1 MLSLTWVVASVLRVT
16 RGVRE
21 RENKSDV
28 ILLRQITTM
37 ANKRTSMIW
46 CLEDKLS
53 QTLKRFTLAKN
64 AIGYSVLCDVNCKGD
79 GIGEGSIEFLLFPC
93 AVQRG

>member
-1 MLSLTWVVASVLRVT
+1 MLSLIWVVASVLRVT
-16 RGVRE
+16 QGVKE

-37 ANKRTSMIW
+37 ANKRTSMIR

-64 AIGYSVLCDVNCKGD
+64 AIGYSVFCDVNCKGD
-79 GIGEGSIEFLLFPC
+79 GIGE
-93 AVQRG
+93 

>member
-1 MLSLTWVVASVLRVT
+1 MLSPTWVVASVLRVT

-28 ILLRQITTM
+28 ILLRQITTR

-64 AIGYSVLCDVNCKGD
+64 AIGTLLGYSVFCDVVCD
-79 GIGEGSIEFLLFPC
+79 GIGE
-93 AVQRG
+93 